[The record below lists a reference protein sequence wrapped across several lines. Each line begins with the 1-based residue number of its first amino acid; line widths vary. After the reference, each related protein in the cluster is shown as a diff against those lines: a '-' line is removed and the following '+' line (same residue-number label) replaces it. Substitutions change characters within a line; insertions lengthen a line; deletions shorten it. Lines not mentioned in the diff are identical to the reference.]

1 MKVLGPTTDFPSW
14 GSGKGTEYPKRT
26 WLWRFVRSFEGFDY
40 RTSIGLW
47 KQRLLEGTNK
57 TLCLPGPRRKEQ
69 WPHKRLSQTCLCVL
83 ESLWQRRGWTVTYQA
98 LTAAVL
104 GGPTCWYKSFWM
116 RLLLL
121 SLPLTWGQT
130 TGREHSPTHQQKIKG
145 LLSMALP
152 TRARPSFPHSQCF
165 PSGSLPK
172 PLIFIH
178 QRADRMK
185 TTVTAN

>member
-26 WLWRFVRSFEGFDY
+26 WLWRSAGFDY

-47 KQRLLEGTNK
+47 KQRLRGHKQNLVFTRTQEKGAMTSQE
-57 TLCLPGPRRKEQ
+57 TEPDLPGCA
-69 WPHKRLSQTCLCVL
+69 W
-83 ESLWQRRGWTVTYQA
+83 ESLAEAWLDSDLPGGRA
-98 LTAAVL
+98 LSATVL
-104 GGPTCWYKSFWM
+104 GGPTCWHKSFWM

-121 SLPLTWGQT
+121 SLPLPWGQT

-165 PSGSLPK
+165 PSGSLHK

-185 TTVTAN
+185 TTVTEN